1 MAKPRVV
8 QVVINYSLHGQ
19 LCNNVL
25 HFGTDGFEELIAPLL
40 SDILACITSSLRP
53 AVTEDL
59 VVNSLLG
66 RELFP
71 VLKDPEEL
79 TPGVVT
85 QGTGLPGG
93 VSFSAYLFQ
102 IKTGLG
108 GKSNRGRIYIPGT
121 IENDVQ
127 LSRVSDAAMV
137 KLVAFA
143 SCLAN
148 KFIQRGAGSSPW
160 QIGVLSRKKSL
171 EVGQTIGSAFN
182 VATVLRPV
190 KEVAVMRSRR
200 IGNGN

>member
-1 MAKPRVV
+1 MAKLRVV
-8 QVVINYSLHGQ
+8 QVVISYSLHGQ

-25 HFGTDGFEELIAPLL
+25 HFGTDNFEDEIPALL
-40 SDILACITSSLRP
+40 QDILTCITNSLRP
-53 AVTEDL
+53 AVSEDL
-59 VVNSLLG
+59 VVNGLTG
-66 RELFP
+66 RELYP

-79 TPGVVT
+79 TPAVVT

-93 VSFSAYLFQ
+93 VSFSAYLYQ

-121 IENDVQ
+121 IENDVN

-137 KLVAFA
+137 KLIAFA
-143 SCLAN
+143 TCLAN
-148 KFIQRGAGSSPW
+148 KFISRAAGSSPW
-160 QIGVLSRKKSL
+160 QIGVLSRKKST
-171 EVGQTIGSAFN
+171 EAGQNIGTAFN